1 MYHPH
6 LQASPAGCRTCGRVV
21 VLLCL
26 RSAVCCL
33 QCSQTPSW
41 LRCIPS
47 PRAQLRQPV
56 AGHFGISGR
65 HVVIVLRCVLS
76 AGSVPRE
83 AHANVDTTPTC
94 TASPSSRRTFWRQC
108 LVSFRNALLCAAPQA
123 VFPDTSL
130 ANVYATTAARR
141 EAVAASSPASSSP
154 PRRRQAHSLPQ
165 IVHAQ
170 GFDRYVSA
178 GSRCL

>member
-76 AGSVPRE
+76 AGSVPRK

-108 LVSFRNALLCAAPQA
+108 LVLFRNALLCAARRQCSQTARWPTSTPPQ
-123 VFPDTSL
+123 L
-130 ANVYATTAARR
+130 RGGR
-141 EAVAASSPASSSP
+141 QW
-154 PRRRQAHSLPQ
+154 PRRRLQAARPPADGRRTPSHRSSTPRALT
-165 IVHAQ
+165 
-170 GFDRYVSA
+170 DM
-178 GSRCL
+178 